1 MNHQCQ
7 FLTRSS
13 RRLSA
18 GAIAL
23 AFVFQLLAPVKTFAH
38 DISRVGLVVP
48 KWSPTNS
55 AGGTITP
62 KFYTAPAGNGTL
74 MAASFGP
81 FKPKVRFYWDSTYF
95 YEESDGMPD
104 RALAPNLMVGITS
117 WQQHFPLFTSYFA
130 STTNPENS
138 AASLGF
144 GQPNVWKLQ
153 LVMPTIKFGASARSG
168 IPSDSS

>member
-1 MNHQCQ
+1 M
-7 FLTRSS
+7 
-13 RRLSA
+13 
-18 GAIAL
+18 

-81 FKPKVRFYWDSTYF
+81 FKPKVRFYWDSTYL
-95 YEESDGMPD
+95 D
-104 RALAPNLMVGITS
+104 RKSV
-117 WQQHFPLFTSYFA
+117 
-130 STTNPENS
+130 
-138 AASLGF
+138 
-144 GQPNVWKLQ
+144 V
-153 LVMPTIKFGASARSG
+153 
-168 IPSDSS
+168 